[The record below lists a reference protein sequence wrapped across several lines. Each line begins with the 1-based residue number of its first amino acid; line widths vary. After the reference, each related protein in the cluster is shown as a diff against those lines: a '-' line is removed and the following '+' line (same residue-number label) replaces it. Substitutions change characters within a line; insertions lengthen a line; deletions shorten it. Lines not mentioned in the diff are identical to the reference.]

1 MAEEKG
7 RILVVDDNRMNRI
20 KLSRGLEQQGYAV
33 ELAEGGQQALNMLE
47 NAAFDV
53 VLLDIIMPE
62 MDGFQV
68 LEQIKCN
75 PELRDIPVIVISALD
90 ETESAVRCIEMGA
103 EDYLPKSFD
112 PVLLRARLGAS
123 LQKKRLRDLEK
134 AYLEQELTLRQNEKL
149 ATIGRLSAGMA
160 HELNNPSA
168 AANRGAQ
175 NIIDI
180 LPRLREAYV
189 QLIQNALTGEQLERL
204 EQLDNLAAE
213 KARDPIVIDP
223 LSRGDLETEL
233 EEWLDSMSV
242 EDSWEIAPK
251 LVRLGLDVSELASQF
266 SMFDRAQFPA
276 VIQWL
281 NCTCE
286 IYRLSTDISHTTS
299 RIASIVNALKVYTF
313 LDQAPV
319 QSLDINAGLDSTLTI
334 LQSKLN
340 GVTVRRDYAESL
352 PKVEAYGSELNQV
365 WTNLIENAIDALNG
379 NGEVRLSTRAEG
391 DWVIVGIEDNGS
403 GIPADIQLKIFDP
416 FYTTKPVGQ
425 GTGLGLNISHNIIA
439 QKHRGRIEVESQPG
453 KTRFDVWLP
462 VKLAGNVDA
471 ASQDPGDR
479 VS

>member
-33 ELAEGGQQALNMLE
+33 ELAEGGQQALDLLE

-134 AYLEQELTLRQNEKL
+134 AYLEQEMTLRQNEKL

-189 QLIQNALTGEQLERL
+189 QLIQNALTGEQLRRL

-213 KARDPIVIDP
+213 KARKPEKIDP
-223 LSRGDLETEL
+223 LIRSDLESKL
-233 EEWLDSMSV
+233 EDWLDSRSV

-251 LVRLGLDVSELASQF
+251 LVRLGLGETDLASQF
-266 SMFDRAQFPA
+266 SVFERAQFPA

-281 NCTCE
+281 SCTCE
-286 IYRLSTDISHTTS
+286 IYRLSTDISNTTS

-319 QSLDINAGLDSTLTI
+319 QSLDINTGLDSTLTI

-340 GVTVRRDYAESL
+340 GVTVQRDYAESL
-352 PKVEAYGSELNQV
+352 PEVEAYGSELNQV

-379 NGEVRLSTRAEG
+379 NGEILLSTRAEG
-391 DWVIVGIEDNGS
+391 DWVVVGIEDNGS

-425 GTGLGLNISHNIIA
+425 GTGLGLNISHNIVA
-439 QKHRGRIEVESQPG
+439 QKHHGRIEVESQPG

-462 VKLAGNVDA
+462 VKLAGSVDA
-471 ASQDPGDR
+471 AS
-479 VS
+479 

>member
-33 ELAEGGQQALNMLE
+33 ELAEGGQQALDLLE

-134 AYLEQELTLRQNEKL
+134 AYLEQEMTLRQNEKL

-189 QLIQNALTGEQLERL
+189 QLIQNALTGEQLRRL

-213 KARDPIVIDP
+213 KARKPEKIDP
-223 LSRGDLETEL
+223 LIRSDLESKL
-233 EEWLDSMSV
+233 EDWLDSRSV

-251 LVRLGLDVSELASQF
+251 LVRLGLGETDLASQF
-266 SMFDRAQFPA
+266 SVFERAQFPA

-281 NCTCE
+281 SCTCE
-286 IYRLSTDISHTTS
+286 IYRLSTDISNTTS

-319 QSLDINAGLDSTLTI
+319 QSLDINTGLDSTLTI

-340 GVTVRRDYAESL
+340 GVTVQRDYAESL
-352 PKVEAYGSELNQV
+352 PEVEAYGSELNQV

-379 NGEVRLSTRAEG
+379 NGEILLSTRAEG
-391 DWVIVGIEDNGS
+391 DWVVVGIEDNGS

-425 GTGLGLNISHNIIA
+425 GTGLGLNISHNIVA
-439 QKHRGRIEVESQPG
+439 QKHHGRIEVESQPG

-462 VKLAGNVDA
+462 VKLAGSLDA
-471 ASQDPGDR
+471 ASQESGRPD
-479 VS
+479 